1 MKEFA
6 EILFQSEFDSHPDIL
21 MNQPR
26 DMYLNLYKTLN
37 GFEDQSTQ
45 IPVVEIDDEW
55 LKPTFVDFDELFIQ
69 VEMRAILKIKIH
81 FFNWVENDLVEPA
94 I

>member
-1 MKEFA
+1 MY
-6 EILFQSEFDSHPDIL
+6 
-21 MNQPR
+21 QPR

-55 LKPTFVDFDELFIQ
+55 LKPTFVDFDELFI
-69 VEMRAILKIKIH
+69 
-81 FFNWVENDLVEPA
+81 
-94 I
+94 